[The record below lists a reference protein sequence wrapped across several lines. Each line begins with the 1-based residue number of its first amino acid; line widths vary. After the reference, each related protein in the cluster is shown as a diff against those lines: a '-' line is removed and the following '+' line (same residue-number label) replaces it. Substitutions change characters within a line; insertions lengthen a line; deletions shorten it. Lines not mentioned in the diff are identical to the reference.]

1 MRQRTLVS
9 VAVAPTMIL
18 RGGPNTGI
26 CAGGGTRTRTGVN
39 PMVFETISAASFD
52 TPARSDPTRGRHT
65 RWRRSSPTDLVTRP
79 PDQNDRMAT
88 PEKLFRLLEELRDLD
103 EQVAL
108 VRAELEAHHHI
119 NDDALRDAAVS
130 GHYIDREE
138 AQLTSSDVVRF
149 TTALER
155 LGRRRAKLEEKRQR
169 LLDRLD

>member
-1 MRQRTLVS
+1 
-9 VAVAPTMIL
+9 
-18 RGGPNTGI
+18 
-26 CAGGGTRTRTGVN
+26 
-39 PMVFETISAASFD
+39 
-52 TPARSDPTRGRHT
+52 
-65 RWRRSSPTDLVTRP
+65 LVTRP

-108 VRAELEAHHHI
+108 VRAELEAHRHI